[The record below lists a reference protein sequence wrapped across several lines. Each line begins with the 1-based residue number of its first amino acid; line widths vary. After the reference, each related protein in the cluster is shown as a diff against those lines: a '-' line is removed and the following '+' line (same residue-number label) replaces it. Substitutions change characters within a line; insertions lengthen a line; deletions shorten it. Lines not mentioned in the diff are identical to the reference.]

1 MVGGGSVKEEPF
13 SPVLGIIAPWLKSAI
28 DKSNQSIEPLN
39 IPKEEKYKIGKTATK
54 NDILE
59 CISDY
64 AIAKV
69 ACEYFEIHG
78 KSFLYPRS
86 L

>member
-1 MVGGGSVKEEPF
+1 MIE
-13 SPVLGIIAPWLKSAI
+13 IINKL
-28 DKSNQSIEPLN
+28 NQSIEPLN
-39 IPKEEKYKIGKTATK
+39 IPEEERYKTGKMMATK

-69 ACEYFEIHG
+69 ACEYFEIHN
-78 KSFLYPRS
+78 KPFLYPRS